1 MGWLAGIWKTFA
13 GLDGL
18 AKFFNG
24 LLQLWREQSANDV
37 GARLERLKM
46 REAEAKANAKSDH
59 VKPVRP
65 ADIVAR
71 LRDSG
76 EEF

>member
-1 MGWLAGIWKTFA
+1 MIWLAALWKSFA

-46 REAEAKANAKSDH
+46 REAEQKAQDDAEKIKPIDRDDLVKRLKS
-59 VKPVRP
+59 
-65 ADIVAR
+65 
-71 LRDSG
+71 G
-76 EEF
+76 GF

>member
-1 MGWLAGIWKTFA
+1 MIWHATLWKSFA

-46 REAEAKANAKSDH
+46 REAEQKAQDDAEKIKPIDRDDLVKRLKS
-59 VKPVRP
+59 
-65 ADIVAR
+65 
-71 LRDSG
+71 G
-76 EEF
+76 GF